1 QFVQADPASWHR
13 PRACAT
19 LARHPATG
27 RLNSGVRRKVKL
39 GTLGA
44 DDLGEIENSAQQMSP
59 AFLEQAS
66 SKLKQLLG
74 HEFQSAIFKDV
85 QKLQSNNRAAP
96 ERSNII
102 G

>member
-1 QFVQADPASWHR
+1 MLP
-13 PRACAT
+13 
-19 LARHPATG
+19 
-27 RLNSGVRRKVKL
+27 
-39 GTLGA
+39 
-44 DDLGEIENSAQQMSP
+44 ENSAQQMSP

-85 QKLQSNNRAAP
+85 QKLQSNNRDAP
-96 ERSNII
+96 EHPNVS

>member
-1 QFVQADPASWHR
+1 
-13 PRACAT
+13 
-19 LARHPATG
+19 
-27 RLNSGVRRKVKL
+27 
-39 GTLGA
+39 
-44 DDLGEIENSAQQMSP
+44 MSP